1 LGWPQQ
7 FRCSLFENAFTLKG
21 YQMQNVITPASKA
34 IATSSTIAD
43 AKAVVKNDTSATKS
57 KPSIKVSA
65 NAKVSVAKQAPALTP
80 MSRLQSMENA
90 TRNWEANELAASN
103 KRKYSIMTEAY
114 GYYMTMKTDTNKET
128 RAKYAADLKEFI
140 DQRNYVFSPTS
151 HDMTRVVKCVFGM
164 DRRRVSAYSIA
175 LREALNQKVAP
186 EDLVAFIEQN
196 GGVEQIRLGGTK
208 PLSAKV
214 RAGKIKDEVVGAELG
229 MIKLD
234 ARFVRADADWA
245 DKQVVIV
252 ATYLPTGEFQAN
264 AVIRHDSA
272 VNAALAALYSQQQA
286 AARADAK
293 AERDAETQ
301 RVADLKKSSTKVKAT
316 VKKNAPKQTKEQK
329 QATQKAKVSATQLQ
343 AKKLAANI
351 AHANSLFEEAIA

>member
-1 LGWPQQ
+1 M
-7 FRCSLFENAFTLKG
+7 E
-21 YQMQNVITPASKA
+21 NVITKATAAPAASA
-34 IATSSTIAD
+34 TIA
-43 AKAVVKNDTSATKS
+43 ASKAVVKNDTSATKS
-57 KPSIKVSA
+57 KPSIKLGA

-186 EDLVAFIEQN
+186 ADLVAFIEQN

-229 MIKLD
+229 MIKFD

-293 AERDAETQ
+293 AERDAEAQ
-301 RVADLKKSSTKVKAT
+301 RVADLKKSAAKVNTAAAKNTPKLTKA
-316 VKKNAPKQTKEQK
+316 QK
-329 QATQKAKVSATQLQ
+329 QAKQQAKVSAEKVQEQ
-343 AKKLAANI
+343 KAAANK
-351 AHANSLFEEAIA
+351 AHANSLFEEALA